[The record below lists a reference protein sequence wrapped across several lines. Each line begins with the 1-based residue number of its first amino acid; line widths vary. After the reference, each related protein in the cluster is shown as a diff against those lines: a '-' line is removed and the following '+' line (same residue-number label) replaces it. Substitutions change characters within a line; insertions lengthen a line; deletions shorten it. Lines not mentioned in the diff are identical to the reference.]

1 MATRWICDL
10 TAPILGAFCDRYG
23 RGVCGLVFFWCGA
36 VALGLVAVVVA
47 WTWIGTALLLF
58 FFCATGAGVVLAAEA
73 GVRSSRAVATYA
85 TALDMGSCVGPLLAW
100 TMPEFTWPTEWI
112 FVLGA
117 SFYVAAG
124 GVIMRSCGR
133 RG

>member
-1 MATRWICDL
+1 MALALPLALALGLVLKEAVGEGVYIGGVFVGVATLTGAIMATRWSCDL

-36 VALGLVAVVVA
+36 VALGLVAVAVA

-85 TALDMGSCVGPLLAW
+85 TALDMDS
-100 TMPEFTWPTEWI
+100 
-112 FVLGA
+112 
-117 SFYVAAG
+117 
-124 GVIMRSCGR
+124 
-133 RG
+133 